1 MQSGSSFKTYGN
13 ESTRRILSMAVI
25 TKDTGIIAA
34 VQKYPQIIEI
44 FQQYG
49 LGCVGC
55 MAAHFET
62 IGEGAGAHGID
73 VDALI
78 ADINDCIAD
87 KEN

>member
-1 MQSGSSFKTYGN
+1 MPAI
-13 ESTRRILSMAVI
+13 TRDSKIME
-25 TKDTGIIAA
+25 T
-34 VQKYPQIIEI
+34 VQQYPQILEI
-44 FQQYG
+44 FQAYG

-78 ADINDCIAD
+78 ADLNECIAEP
-87 KEN
+87 K

>member
-1 MQSGSSFKTYGN
+1 MS
-13 ESTRRILSMAVI
+13 AI
-25 TKDTGIIAA
+25 TKDSKIMET
-34 VQKYPQIIEI
+34 VQQYPQILEI
-44 FQQYG
+44 FQAYG

-78 ADINDCIAD
+78 ADLNECIA
-87 KEN
+87 EPR